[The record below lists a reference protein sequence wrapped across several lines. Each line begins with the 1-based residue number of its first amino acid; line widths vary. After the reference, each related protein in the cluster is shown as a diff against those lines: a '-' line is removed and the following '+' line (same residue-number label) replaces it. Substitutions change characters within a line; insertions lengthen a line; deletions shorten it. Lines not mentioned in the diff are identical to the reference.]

1 MFSLTREERLV
12 IVFLTCVAL
21 LGLLVNFLS
30 KNKSPLKSWVTVN
43 ENLGRLNI
51 NQADKEALL
60 GLPGIG
66 DKLAQR
72 ILDYRKDNGGFNTL
86 EDLKNIKGI
95 TEYRY
100 QKLKEFLFLP

>member
-1 MFSLTREERLV
+1 MFCLTQEERGI
-12 IVFLTCVAL
+12 IVFLAGMAL
-21 LGLLVNFLS
+21 LGLLVDYLS
-30 KNKSPLKSWVTVN
+30 KNNLPLKSLVTLD
-43 ENLGRLNI
+43 ENLGRINI

-66 DKLAQR
+66 EKLAQR
-72 ILDYRKDNGGFNTL
+72 ILDYRKESGGFNAL

-100 QKLKEFLFLP
+100 QKLKELIFLP

>member
-12 IVFLTCVAL
+12 IVFLACVAL

-51 NQADKEALL
+51 NQADKESLV